1 MREMEAVAT
10 LETTLYEVLR
20 YPETIWD
27 KDLQV
32 FALRDSVGTVISV
45 GQEVGFWPR
54 GEHDTGRASR
64 FVASP
69 LGHYLLERLSETLYW
84 PVTVFCTPEGMS
96 SDALEQRLLE
106 HYRPHFNGLAA
117 STHGGLRSLTP
128 LSRQSAPERRC
139 GRIRARA
146 DMPVPLCAV
155 LSDEATAWAAGWRW
169 LQHAWTSLLA
179 DW

>member
-1 MREMEAVAT
+1 MREMAAVAT
-10 LETTLYEVLR
+10 LETTVSEVLR

-27 KDLQV
+27 EDLQV
-32 FALRDSVGTVISV
+32 FALRDSVGTVLSV
-45 GQEVGFWPR
+45 GQEAGFWPR

-64 FVASP
+64 FVVSS
-69 LGHYLLERLSETLYW
+69 LGHYILVRLPEAIHW
-84 PVTVFCTPEGMS
+84 PITVFYTPEGMS

-117 STHGGLRSLTP
+117 STHGGLRSPTP

-139 GRIRARA
+139 GRMRASA
-146 DMPVPLCAV
+146 DMPIPLAAAF
-155 LSDEATAWAAGWRW
+155 SDGATAWAVGWRW